1 MQALDLVGG
10 QPFGLQSWPHRL
22 QNLPLIVEPGLIET
36 AGSGGRSPSARSGF
50 TAAFVGF
57 VGLAIRREEPA
68 RKMRLRSDQLAP
80 AVDQR
85 RGVIFANERAE
96 ALKAD
101 AILIRKTYRRLQLAQ
116 LRPGDRATWP

>member
-22 QNLPLIVEPGLIET
+22 QNLPLIVEPGLIERPVQEVDHP
-36 AGSGGRSPSARSGF
+36 AHE
-50 TAAFVGF
+50 AASRRPLLGF